1 MVQMPPLEIVVDQI
15 NETVDTIKVSPLS
28 PRMVEEE
35 NNSNH
40 EKSQM
45 VEQVFELGFDTLS
58 AQEILVLLDQYI
70 V

>member
-1 MVQMPPLEIVVDQI
+1 MPPLDLVVDQV
-15 NETVDTIKVSPLS
+15 NETVDTVKVSPLS
-28 PRMVEEE
+28 PKMVEEE

-58 AQEILVLLDQYI
+58 A
-70 V
+70 